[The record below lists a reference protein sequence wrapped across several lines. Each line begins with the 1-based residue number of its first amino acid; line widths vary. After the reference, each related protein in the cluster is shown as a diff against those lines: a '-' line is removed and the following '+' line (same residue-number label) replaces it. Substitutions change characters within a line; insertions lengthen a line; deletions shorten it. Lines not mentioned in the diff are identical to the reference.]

1 MRMAIMIMMILLE
14 SKKIN
19 RLLDIKIDRRIN
31 IEIDREEM

>member
-1 MRMAIMIMMILLE
+1 MMILLE

-31 IEIDREEM
+31 IEIDREEL

>member
-1 MRMAIMIMMILLE
+1 MIMMILLE

-31 IEIDREEM
+31 IEIDREEL

>member
-1 MRMAIMIMMILLE
+1 MIMMILLE

>member
-1 MRMAIMIMMILLE
+1 MIMMILLE
-14 SKKIN
+14 SRKIN